1 MDEYAIIGAGGI
13 GSHFCRI
20 LSQLLR
26 PENKQLGE
34 DVNAESF
41 VVYDFDV
48 VEPKN
53 TRWQDY
59 TMEEIGTPKAMLMTL
74 RYGFHSRVKRF
85 DMSNLGQHDVYLIA
99 ADNARVRRQV
109 FDHVAQA
116 PDKAFVDM
124 RAEGDVYGVFTHTC
138 PHATLLAS
146 LGADADS
153 AVGFSCQRQAD
164 QESNRIQ
171 LGNQAVA
178 VMGMDIFL
186 RHYRKLPYPASLVR
200 PII

>member
-26 PENKQLGE
+26 PENKQLGA

-59 TMEEIGTPKAMLMTL
+59 TMEEIGVPKAMLMTL

-85 DMSNLGQHDVYLIA
+85 DMSDLGQHDVYLIA

-109 FDHVAQA
+109 FDHVAHV
-116 PDKAFVDM
+116 DKAFVDM
-124 RAEGDVYGVFTHTC
+124 RAEGDVYGIFTHTC